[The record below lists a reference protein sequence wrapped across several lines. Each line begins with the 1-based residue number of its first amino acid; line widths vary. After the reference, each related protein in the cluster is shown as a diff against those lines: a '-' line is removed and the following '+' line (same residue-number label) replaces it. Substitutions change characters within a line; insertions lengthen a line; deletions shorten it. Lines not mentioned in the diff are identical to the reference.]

1 MGVAQC
7 EEPEGLPAALVCR
20 IAAAARGACAAKPRS
35 ARATAARQTW
45 RKQLDLTQEGAAL
58 LLDCSRSQVANWDA
72 GVERSRGKPAVPP
85 RAVRV
90 LMTLEA
96 QGQTVTPWPEK

>member
-1 MGVAQC
+1 MK
-7 EEPEGLPAALVCR
+7 E
-20 IAAAARGACAAKPRS
+20 
-35 ARATAARQTW
+35 TAFKRW